1 MNKEPFHISML
12 GSSFAVRTDED
23 PRYLRQ
29 LVSFVEERIQRIEE
43 NMGSR
48 EPLRSAI
55 LSSIL
60 IADELFQER
69 MKSERAEEA
78 TDRLIQFL
86 NEELP

>member
-1 MNKEPFHISML
+1 MNREPFNISML
-12 GSSFAVRTDED
+12 GSSFSIRTDED
-23 PRYLRQ
+23 PHYLKK
-29 LVSFVEERIQRIEE
+29 LVAFVEEKVSLVEQ

-69 MKSERAEEA
+69 LKSEEAEEA
-78 TDRLIQFL
+78 TGRLIQL
-86 NEELP
+86 LDKELS

>member
-1 MNKEPFHISML
+1 ML
-12 GSSFAVRTDED
+12 GSSFSIRTDED
-23 PRYLRQ
+23 PRYLQQ
-29 LVSFVEERIQRIEE
+29 LVSFVEEKVRLVET

-69 MKSERAEEA
+69 SRSEKTVE
-78 TDRLIQFL
+78 TTGRLIQL
-86 NEELP
+86 LDRELT